1 MRWIGALWS
10 SRMLIWGGEDFK
22 IRGTRA
28 HDYQGTAVSWTKV
41 CCGGHARR
49 APERPSP
56 DEWSIVRECREC
68 NPQTPC
74 PVEAD
79 CLDDGEENKDN
90 GLLRPPLT
98 ETLGVS
104 CSRDEDP
111 FVPRSTVVKEPR
123 NKAMDGGSVD
133 GRSKIRLVRKDPIPP
148 RLRSSSPLV
157 PTSTSSAPTRYQ
169 TMGCIPSLP
178 FPPKPQP
185 TPRPQ
190 LLPPRS
196 QIPTGAS
203 GADTHRLRHLHGRGQ
218 EAPAEMRPGVHGD
231 EAEQLE
237 TEMGSGE
244 APAAALVG
252 DL

>member
-1 MRWIGALWS
+1 
-10 SRMLIWGGEDFK
+10 MLIWGGEDFE

-56 DEWSIVRECREC
+56 DEWSIVRACREC

-79 CLDDGEENKDN
+79 CLDKGEENKDN

-104 CSRDEDP
+104 CPRDEDP

-123 NKAMDGGSVD
+123 NKAMDGGSVE
-133 GRSKIRLVRKDPIPP
+133 GRSKTRLVRKDPIPP

-157 PTSTSSAPTRYQ
+157 PTYLYLFITHPLHMNIPTDPPP
-169 TMGCIPSLP
+169 TASKPWAASLP
-178 FPPKPQP
+178 AQAPPHP
-185 TPRPQ
+185 TP
-190 LLPPRS
+190 
-196 QIPTGAS
+196 
-203 GADTHRLRHLHGRGQ
+203 ADPSTTVPNTHRCLRGRYPPT
-218 EAPAEMRPGVHGD
+218 ALPARPGTGSSSGD
-231 EAEQLE
+231 
-237 TEMGSGE
+237 
-244 APAAALVG
+244 AARRARRRG
-252 DL
+252 GAM

>member
-111 FVPRSTVVKEPR
+111 FVPRRTVVKEPR

-178 FPPKPQP
+178 AQAPAHPPPAAP
-185 TPRPQ
+185 STTVPN
-190 LLPPRS
+190 
-196 QIPTGAS
+196 
-203 GADTHRLRHLHGRGQ
+203 THRCLRGRYPPT
-218 EAPAEMRPGVHGD
+218 APPARPGTGSSSGD
-231 EAEQLE
+231 
-237 TEMGSGE
+237 
-244 APAAALVG
+244 AARRARRRG
-252 DL
+252 GAT